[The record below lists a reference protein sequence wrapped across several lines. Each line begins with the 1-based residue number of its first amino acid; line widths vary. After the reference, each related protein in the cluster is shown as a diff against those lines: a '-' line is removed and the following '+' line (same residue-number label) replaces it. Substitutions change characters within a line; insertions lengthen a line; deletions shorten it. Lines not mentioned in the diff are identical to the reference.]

1 MGRDTRRL
9 LVVLVTGLL
18 LSVGGAAVVEL
29 RDDDGRVVDENPVA
43 LVAAVPPTTAPPPV
57 EVTTT
62 TAMALQSSGPV
73 PVPDDAYVE
82 EPIVE
87 IGTIDIPKIGLTHP
101 IFHGISMLNID
112 KGPSHWPGSA
122 MPGEAGN
129 AVFAGHRVTKTRPF
143 RHIDKLVVGDEVT
156 FTVHGVR
163 SLYKVTESF
172 VVKPN
177 RLDIVDPTPT
187 ATATLFAC
195 HPPGSARE
203 RYVVRLALA
212 S

>member
-1 MGRDTRRL
+1 MRRDTRRL
-9 LVVLVTGLL
+9 LLVLATGVL
-18 LSVGGAAVVEL
+18 LSGGGAAVVEW
-29 RDDDGRVVDENPVA
+29 RDRDGRPVEDNPVA
-43 LVAAVPPTTAPPPV
+43 LVSAVPSTTVPVPV
-57 EVTTT
+57 EQSTTT
-62 TAMALQSSGPV
+62 TALTTPV
-73 PVPDDAYVE
+73 LPPADPYEE

-122 MPGEAGN
+122 LPGETGN
-129 AVFAGHRVTKTRPF
+129 AVFAGHRVTHSHPF

-163 SLYKVTESF
+163 TLYKVTETF
-172 VVKPN
+172 VVAPS
-177 RLDIVDPTPT
+177 RLDIVAPTPM

>member
-1 MGRDTRRL
+1 MGSPTRRL
-9 LVVLVTGLL
+9 LLVLVTGML
-18 LSVGGAAVVEL
+18 LSASAAAVVQV
-29 RDDDGRVVDENPVA
+29 RGDDVRPVDDNPVA
-43 LVAAVPPTTAPPPV
+43 LVSVVPPTTVPPPV
-57 EVTTT
+57 DASTTT
-62 TAMALQSSGPV
+62 TLQAPV
-73 PVPDDAYVE
+73 PPPADPYEE

-87 IGTIDIPKIGLTHP
+87 IGTIDIPKIGLTHRL
-101 IFHGISMLNID
+101 FHGISMRNID

-122 MPGEAGN
+122 MPGEVGN

-143 RHIDKLVVGDEVT
+143 RHIDKLAIGDEVV

-163 SLYKVTESF
+163 SVYAVTESF
-172 VVKPN
+172 VVTPK

-203 RYVVRLALA
+203 RYVVRLALV

>member
-1 MGRDTRRL
+1 MGRDSRRL

-18 LSVGGAAVVEL
+18 LSAGGAVLVEL
-29 RDDDGRVVDENPVA
+29 RDDDVRPADDNPVA
-43 LVAAVPPTTAPPPV
+43 LVVAVPGTRVAPPV

-62 TAMALQSSGPV
+62 TMAVQSSGPV
-73 PVPDDAYVE
+73 PVPDDPYAE

-122 MPGEAGN
+122 MPGEVGN

-143 RHIDKLVVGDEVT
+143 RHIDKLAVGDEVT

>member
-9 LVVLVTGLL
+9 LVVLLTGLL
-18 LSVGGAAVVEL
+18 LSAGGAVVVEL
-29 RDDDGRVVDENPVA
+29 RSDDVRPVDDNPVA
-43 LVAAVPPTTAPPPV
+43 LVSVVPATTAVTAV
-57 EVTTT
+57 EATTT
-62 TAMALQSSGPV
+62 TMALQAPV
-73 PVPDDAYVE
+73 PPPADPYEE
-82 EPIVE
+82 EPVVE
-87 IGTIDIPKIGLTHP
+87 IGTIDIPKIGLTHR

-122 MPGEAGN
+122 MPGEVGN

-143 RHIDKLVVGDEVT
+143 RNIDKLAVGDEVT

-163 SLYKVTESF
+163 SVYKVTESF

>member
-18 LSVGGAAVVEL
+18 LSAGGAVVVEL
-29 RDDDGRVVDENPVA
+29 RDGARPVEDNPVA
-43 LVAAVPPTTAPPPV
+43 LVSAVPGTVVAPPV

-62 TAMALQSSGPV
+62 TTMALQSSGPV
-73 PVPDDAYVE
+73 PVPDDAYVD

-122 MPGEAGN
+122 MPGEVGN

-143 RHIDKLVVGDEVT
+143 RNIDKLAVGDEVT

-163 SLYKVTESF
+163 SLYRVIESF